1 MKKNNGFTLVE
12 LLAAIVIL
20 GVLMTVAAGA
30 FGSIKKNNA
39 KKEAQQLEDSLITL
53 GETMYTSSIIS
64 GIELNKTDLN
74 TEINATDEL
83 TEDEKKEEGIT
94 SRIYIKKFK
103 LLKEN
108 DGSKKGFGE
117 KLESDIVSANGGVCE
132 AYIIF
137 YNKIEV
143 KNGSTIDSG
152 LKSQACLSCS
162 DIDYNTSHKVCN

>member
-1 MKKNNGFTLVE
+1 MKKKNGFTLVE

-20 GVLMTVAAGA
+20 GVLMAVAAGA
-30 FGSIKKNNA
+30 FGAIKKNNA
-39 KKEAQQLEDSLITL
+39 KKEAKQLEDSLTRL
-53 GETMYTSSIIS
+53 GETIYTSSIIS
-64 GIELNKTDLN
+64 GTELNKIDLN
-74 TEINATDEL
+74 KEINATDDL
-83 TEDEKKEEGIT
+83 TDDEKKQGIT
-94 SRIYIKKFK
+94 SRKFIKKFK

-108 DGSKKGFGE
+108 DGAKKGFGE

>member
-1 MKKNNGFTLVE
+1 MKNKNGFTLVE

-20 GVLMTVAAGA
+20 GVLMATAAGA

-39 KKEAQQLEDSLITL
+39 KKEAKQLEDSLTRL
-53 GETMYTSSIIS
+53 GETIYTSSIIA
-64 GIELNKTDLN
+64 GTELNKIDLN
-74 TEINATDEL
+74 IEINATDDL
-83 TEDEKKEEGIT
+83 TENEKKEGIT
-94 SRIYIKKFK
+94 SRKLIKKFK
-103 LLKEN
+103 LLKDN
-108 DGSKKGFGE
+108 DGAKKGFGE

-137 YNKIEV
+137 YNNVEV